1 MRVLL
6 KDPDNNSDLF
16 AMEVDSISVDHD
28 SRELELTS
36 EAFTDIVVRVDTDD
50 LNSLARYVAEQG
62 YLDLSMYPSY
72 WDDDPEVSA
81 E

>member
-6 KDPDNNSDLF
+6 KDPDNNPDLF
-16 AMEVDSISVDHD
+16 ALEVDSISVDHD

-50 LNSLARYVAEQG
+50 LNSLARYAAEQG

-72 WDDDPEVSA
+72 WSDDPEVSA
-81 E
+81 

>member
-16 AMEVDSISVDHD
+16 ALEVDSISVDHD

-36 EAFTDIVVRVDTDD
+36 EAFTDIVVQVDTDD
-50 LNSLARYVAEQG
+50 LNSLVRYAAEQG

-72 WDDDPEVSA
+72 WGDNPEVYV

>member
-6 KDPDNNSDLF
+6 KDPDNNSDMF
-16 AMEVDSISVDHD
+16 ALEVDSISVDHD

-50 LNSLARYVAEQG
+50 LNSLARYAAEQG
-62 YLDLSMYPSY
+62 YLDLSGYPSY
-72 WDDDPEVSA
+72 WDDAPEVSA